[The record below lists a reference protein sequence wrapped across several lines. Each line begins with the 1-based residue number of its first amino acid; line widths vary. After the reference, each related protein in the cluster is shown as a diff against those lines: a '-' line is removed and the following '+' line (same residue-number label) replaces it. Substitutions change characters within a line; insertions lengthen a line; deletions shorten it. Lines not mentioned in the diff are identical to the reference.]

1 MPIDFTQIRLGDRYD
16 RPTLAQLWG
25 YEGHQ
30 AISRGVVTQKGNP
43 NIVLFVTRIKQ
54 KSLTQYND
62 FLSGDQLFW
71 DGEEQHQ
78 SDDRIASAY
87 REGRPIHLFYREIHH
102 TPFEYKGTV
111 LLTEFHPETERPSR
125 FVFRLLHDQS
135 SVDDLQTHARDLE
148 RAPETEREAIAKAR
162 LGQGKF
168 RKALLEEWQGCS
180 VTGVFLPS
188 VLRASH
194 IKPWR
199 VSTNFE
205 RLDVYNGL
213 LLLPQ
218 YDELFDAGLITF
230 SDRGY
235 ILLSKALR
243 GMPLQLLGIEKS
255 SRLRHLREAHK
266 PYLQYHQSHIFSEG
280 HYPSERFFPRQ
291 PQGHC

>member
-1 MPIDFTQIRLGDRYD
+1 MPVDFTRIQLGDRYD

-25 YEGHQ
+25 YESYE
-30 AISRGVVTQKGNP
+30 AISRGVVTQKGSP
-43 NIVLFVTRIKQ
+43 HIVLFVTWIKQ
-54 KSLTQYND
+54 RSSTPYSD
-62 FLSGDQLFW
+62 YLSGDQLFW
-71 DGEEQHQ
+71 EGEEQHQ
-78 SDDRIASAY
+78 SDDRIASALTD
-87 REGRPIHLFYREIHH
+87 GKAIHLFYREIHH
-102 TPFEYKGTV
+102 TPFEYKGQV
-111 LLTEFHPETERPSR
+111 QLTKFDPETERPSR

-135 SVDDLQTHARDLE
+135 PVDDLETHAGDLE
-148 RAPETEREAIAKAR
+148 TAPETEREAIAKAR

-205 RLDVYNGL
+205 RLDVHNGL

-230 SDRGY
+230 SDKGLIR
-235 ILLSKALR
+235 LSKTLR
-243 GMPLQLLGIEKS
+243 GMPLSLLGVDRQ
-255 SRLRHLREAHK
+255 SRLRHLREAHQI
-266 PYLQYHQSHIFSEG
+266 YLEYHRSHVFTG
-280 HYPSERFFPRQ
+280 
-291 PQGHC
+291 